1 MFPGSGSPILKKPLK
16 CGYFGETVVG
26 PAEPEMQDA
35 SLTSAGF
42 KFSTSERS
50 QVSSGNTLSAQV
62 QELPTQ

>member
-1 MFPGSGSPILKKPLK
+1 MFPGFGSPILKKPLK
-16 CGYFGETVVG
+16 GGYFGQTVVH

-35 SLTSAGF
+35 SFTSAGF
-42 KFSTSERS
+42 KISTTERS